1 MNNTGKPVILQK
13 ELNTVPSYRS
23 FRFAHLIYKIGKKLK
38 LGIIILTSVIIF
50 ALAVCL
56 VNIIESNSHLG
67 FQPVGTVISADYT
80 ENYYTVA
87 YNEFFTEYKGMYSV
101 NVNVMGENSREL
113 TVPMLTVGEVVSD
126 YLSTEYFSE
135 DFEIILPLST
145 VVSDSL
151 EIVVNKVDWEEYVT
165 DAEVEYAVEYVDI
178 QTIPK
183 GKEVVVQTG
192 ENAQVTRTMKDKYVN
207 GEYDS
212 SIIAD
217 EIVNKPSVSEIIYR
231 GVGGE
236 YITPRGVTYEYSY
249 YIDVTATA
257 YGVDTGYGGDG
268 DFTSTG
274 KAAKTGVIAVDPEVI
289 PLGSKLYVVS
299 DYMEHGVCYAEDIG
313 GAIKG
318 NHIDVH
324 LGDDLEA
331 QLSFGRRDARVYILE

>member
-1 MNNTGKPVILQK
+1 MDNTGKPGILQR
-13 ELNTVPSYRS
+13 EVNTVPSYRS
-23 FRFAHLIYKIGKKLK
+23 FRSAQLIYKIGKKLK
-38 LGIIILTSVIIF
+38 FGIIILTSVLIF
-50 ALAVCL
+50 GLIVGWANL
-56 VNIIESNSHLG
+56 IESNSGLG
-67 FQPVGTVISADYT
+67 FEPVGTTDHT
-80 ENYYTVA
+80 GNYYTVA
-87 YNEFFTEYKGMYSV
+87 YNEFFNGYKSTFGV
-101 NVNVMGENSREL
+101 NVNVMGETSHEFS
-113 TVPMLTVGEVVSD
+113 VPMLTVGEVVSE
-126 YLSTEYFSE
+126 YLSAEYLHE
-135 DFEIILPLST
+135 DYEIILPLDT
-145 VVSDSL
+145 VVDEGL
-151 EIVVNKVDWEEYVT
+151 EIIVNKVDWKEYVT
-165 DAEVEYAVEYVDI
+165 DAEVDFEIEYVDV

-217 EIVNKPSVSEIIYR
+217 EIVNKPSVSKVIYR

-249 YIDVTATA
+249 YVDVTATA

-331 QLSFGRRDARVYILE
+331 QLAFGRRTARVYILE